1 MSKRNK
7 KPLKEPWFFL
17 NSLFLS
23 SVFLFFGFITL
34 STGSTTI
41 LGKREITAISD
52 PFLFYFAVFLTL
64 GLGFFFVFNYIK
76 LKYNKLFKRD
86 K

>member
-7 KPLKEPWFFL
+7 KPLKEPWLFL

-23 SVFLFFGFITL
+23 SIFFFFGFLTL
-34 STGSTTI
+34 STGSTTVI
-41 LGKREITAISD
+41 GKREITAIND
-52 PFLFYFAVFLTL
+52 PFLFYFGVILALGIGSAV
-64 GLGFFFVFNYIK
+64 VINYLY
-76 LKYNKLFKRD
+76 LKYNKPFKQD